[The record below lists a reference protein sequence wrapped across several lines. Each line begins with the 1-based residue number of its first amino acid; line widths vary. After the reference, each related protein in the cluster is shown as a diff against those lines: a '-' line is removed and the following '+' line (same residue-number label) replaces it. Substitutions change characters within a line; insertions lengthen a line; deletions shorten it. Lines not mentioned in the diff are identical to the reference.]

1 MPLTR
6 HRAIAAVVVWATLLL
21 AGCVEAD
28 VRSYARYQ
36 PDDDSFRCLQVYSNL
51 HATQPRDLDH
61 LVSLWERRAEV
72 IINPADPT
80 IFGVT
85 AFERKGRNRFAAVSL
100 GQPQPNPDPGLTTR
114 ADLDTIRV
122 RPGRFFLNEHRN
134 LCYYQECVVPGKTL
148 DAVLEDLGP
157 AVADQLTKYAEEQT
171 KDADN
176 VAVRWLTWGEVR
188 QQLRDQ
194 AAGKPA
200 PPPPPNEPA
209 RRSELRLDA
218 DSLRLLKKAGA
229 DRSVKLTRVRDVFSV
244 VVPLSKRDSEEAL
257 ATAEVLRQALTAEVG
272 NLKGSAEE
280 RKHLLDALDGVK
292 VRHVQ
297 GAGVEVSVNA
307 IRAVQAVRLIV
318 GGQLADEPKRAGYQA
333 TVASVQGRGIAIDK
347 TFTLDAMIAEYLRK

>member
-1 MPLTR
+1 MPPTR
-6 HRAIAAVVVWATLLL
+6 RRLFVAVVVWATLPL

-28 VRSYARYQ
+28 VQSYARYQ

-51 HATQPRDLDH
+51 YATQARDLDH
-61 LVSLWERRAEV
+61 LVSLWERRAHV
-72 IINPADPT
+72 IINPADPA

-85 AFERKGRNRFAAVSL
+85 AFERKGRSRFAAVSL
-100 GQPQPNPDPGLTTR
+100 GQPKPTPDQVLTTR

-122 RPGRFFLNEHRN
+122 RSGRFFLNEHRN

-148 DAVLEDLGP
+148 DAVLEDLRP
-157 AVADQLTKYAEEQT
+157 EVADLLTRYAEDQS

-176 VAVRWLTWGEVR
+176 VTVRWLTWDEVR

-194 AAGKPA
+194 AAGRPA
-200 PPPPPNEPA
+200 PRPAPNEPA

-244 VVPLSKRDSEEAL
+244 VVPLSKRDAEEAL
-257 ATAEVLRQALTAEVG
+257 ATANVLREALTAEVG
-272 NLKGSAEE
+272 KHKGSPEE
-280 RKHLLDALDGVK
+280 RKHLLDALDGVT

-307 IRAVQAVRLIV
+307 VRAITAVRLL
-318 GGQLADEPKRAGYQA
+318 GGERSPVEPKRAGYQA
-333 TVASVQGRGIAIDK
+333 TVASVQGRGVAIDK
-347 TFTLDAMIAEYLRK
+347 TFTVDPLIAEYLRK